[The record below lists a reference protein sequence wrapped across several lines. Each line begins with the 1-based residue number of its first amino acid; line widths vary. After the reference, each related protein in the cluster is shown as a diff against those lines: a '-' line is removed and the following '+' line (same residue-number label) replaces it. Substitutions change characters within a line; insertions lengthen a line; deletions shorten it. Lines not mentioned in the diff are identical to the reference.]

1 MIALEIVIP
10 MMAGIGIINGY
21 DIIIIFVIIVVQII
35 LIYQALQRYYD
46 DTMIYRSEKA
56 LYILKEKR
64 ICSLSKSIG
73 IMIILNIF
81 ILIFNLFVHNL
92 NLQEFKTQISVSEKT
107 KDAQIED
114 MTIKVV
120 AGESS
125 PSYEYKVC
133 HDLNCGTHVSKEN
146 IIADKYDVEQITTTV
161 ITPDKIK
168 KEMISY
174 KFIFLKDKPI
184 VDTFKSKDDFYK
196 QAYAEYRFSHMI
208 KNLNLGIVIFLEEL
222 CLAALEF
229 YIKKYKGQEEKNMK
243 TLKDM
248 IPHSQLMTLKLN
260 HNTVIPY
267 TAYIRF
273 GAEEICS
280 FLKEQIGRDVKL
292 IVKEGNQILDE
303 GFIIKQKKK
312 NKVDRTVIVEV
323 V

>member
-1 MIALEIVIP
+1 MSGDNEKMIEVYDYYGEVMDTIPIDKFSVSKTIGAFISKVCMILIVLEIVIP
-10 MMAGIGIINGY
+10 MMAGIGIISGY
-21 DIIIIFVIIVVQII
+21 DKIIIFVIIVVQII

-46 DTMIYRSEKA
+46 DTVIYRSEKA
-56 LYILKEKR
+56 LYILNEKR

-81 ILIFNLFVHNL
+81 ILIFNFLIYNLKYNL

-125 PSYEYKVC
+125 PLYEYKFC

-174 KFIFLKDKPI
+174 QLIFLKDKPI

-208 KNLNLGIVIFLEEL
+208 ENIILGIVIFLEGL
-222 CLAALEF
+222 CLAVLVF
-229 YIKKYKGQEEKNMK
+229 YIKKYKGQE
-243 TLKDM
+243 D
-248 IPHSQLMTLKLN
+248 ISPS
-260 HNTVIPY
+260 
-267 TAYIRF
+267 A
-273 GAEEICS
+273 
-280 FLKEQIGRDVKL
+280 L
-292 IVKEGNQILDE
+292 ISTRR
-303 GFIIKQKKK
+303 KQ
-312 NKVDRTVIVEV
+312 
-323 V
+323 

>member
-1 MIALEIVIP
+1 MSGDNEKMIEIYDYYGEVMDTIPIDKFSASKTIGAFISKVCMILITLEIVIL
-10 MMAGIGIINGY
+10 MLAGIMRGY
-21 DIIIIFVIIVVQII
+21 DKIIIFVIIVVQII

-46 DTMIYRSEKA
+46 DTVIYRSEKA
-56 LYILKEKR
+56 LYILNEKR

-73 IMIILNIF
+73 IMIILNIS
-81 ILIFNLFVHNL
+81 ILIFNFLIYNL

-125 PSYEYKVC
+125 PLYEYKFC

-168 KEMISY
+168 EEMISY
-174 KFIFLKDKPI
+174 QLIFLKDKPI

-208 KNLNLGIVIFLEEL
+208 ENINLGIVIFLEGL
-222 CLAALEF
+222 CLVALIF
-229 YIKKYKGQEEKNMK
+229 YIKKYKGQE
-243 TLKDM
+243 D
-248 IPHSQLMTLKLN
+248 ISPS
-260 HNTVIPY
+260 
-267 TAYIRF
+267 A
-273 GAEEICS
+273 
-280 FLKEQIGRDVKL
+280 L
-292 IVKEGNQILDE
+292 ISTRR
-303 GFIIKQKKK
+303 KQ
-312 NKVDRTVIVEV
+312 
-323 V
+323 

>member
-1 MIALEIVIP
+1 MKKEY
-10 MMAGIGIINGY
+10 IINY
-21 DIIIIFVIIVVQII
+21 KTSLIFKIERFI
-35 LIYQALQRYYD
+35 
-46 DTMIYRSEKA
+46 
-56 LYILKEKR
+56 
-64 ICSLSKSIG
+64 
-73 IMIILNIF
+73 IF

-222 CLAALEF
+222 CLAALVF
-229 YIKKYKGQEEKNMK
+229 YIKKYKGQEDTSSFNDQQKIGEKK
-243 TLKDM
+243 
-248 IPHSQLMTLKLN
+248 
-260 HNTVIPY
+260 
-267 TAYIRF
+267 R
-273 GAEEICS
+273 
-280 FLKEQIGRDVKL
+280 KES
-292 IVKEGNQILDE
+292 
-303 GFIIKQKKK
+303 KKK
-312 NKVDRTVIVEV
+312 I
-323 V
+323 

>member
-1 MIALEIVIP
+1 MSGDNEKLIEIYDYYGDVIDTIPLDKFSVSKTIGAFIIKVCTILIALEIVIP

-81 ILIFNLFVHNL
+81 ILIFNHFVHNL

-222 CLAALEF
+222 CLAALVF
-229 YIKKYKGQEEKNMK
+229 YIKKYKGQEDTSSFNDQQKIGEKK
-243 TLKDM
+243 
-248 IPHSQLMTLKLN
+248 
-260 HNTVIPY
+260 
-267 TAYIRF
+267 R
-273 GAEEICS
+273 
-280 FLKEQIGRDVKL
+280 KES
-292 IVKEGNQILDE
+292 
-303 GFIIKQKKK
+303 KKK
-312 NKVDRTVIVEV
+312 I
-323 V
+323 

>member
-1 MIALEIVIP
+1 
-10 MMAGIGIINGY
+10 
-21 DIIIIFVIIVVQII
+21 
-35 LIYQALQRYYD
+35 
-46 DTMIYRSEKA
+46 
-56 LYILKEKR
+56 
-64 ICSLSKSIG
+64 
-73 IMIILNIF
+73 
-81 ILIFNLFVHNL
+81 
-92 NLQEFKTQISVSEKT
+92 
-107 KDAQIED
+107 

-222 CLAALEF
+222 CLAALVF
-229 YIKKYKGQEEKNMK
+229 YIKKYKGQEDTSSFNDQQKIGEKK
-243 TLKDM
+243 
-248 IPHSQLMTLKLN
+248 
-260 HNTVIPY
+260 
-267 TAYIRF
+267 R
-273 GAEEICS
+273 
-280 FLKEQIGRDVKL
+280 KES
-292 IVKEGNQILDE
+292 
-303 GFIIKQKKK
+303 KKK
-312 NKVDRTVIVEV
+312 YENFERYDTTFSTNDAKAES
-323 V
+323 